1 MSVNLFAETSKFL
14 KILVIEDDTLTR
26 TALCRILDKLNYE
39 TQGAC
44 NGFEGLK
51 LFRQFQPDI
60 VVTDL
65 LMPDKE
71 GLSTITE
78 MRTINP
84 GTPII
89 AMSSGGSNKDM
100 GFLDLAATFG
110 ACRTLVKPFTP
121 RQILELM
128 QDIEK
133 EGA

>member
-1 MSVNLFAETSKFL
+1 MSEPLIENAAKRL

-26 TALCRILDKLNYE
+26 TSLCRILGNLNYE
-39 TQGAC
+39 THGAC

-51 LFRQFQPDI
+51 LFRQIHPDL

-78 MRTINP
+78 MRTISP

-89 AMSSGGSNKDM
+89 AMSSGGPQKDM

-110 ACRTLVKPFTP
+110 ASRTLVKPFTP

-128 QDIEK
+128 QDIQK